1 VDHVSPSSLPP
12 QMQQLFTDIGTALS
26 GAADEEVPRVPDSK
40 ARQKC
45 LARQYS
51 GDDALPAGCK
61 FP

>member
-1 VDHVSPSSLPP
+1 
-12 QMQQLFTDIGTALS
+12 MQQLFTDIGTALS

>member
-1 VDHVSPSSLPP
+1 MIDGGHQSRVANAAVAVLAPDL
-12 QMQQLFTDIGTALS
+12 LLT
-26 GAADEEVPRVPDSK
+26 GAADEEVLRVPDRK

-51 GDDALPAGCK
+51 GDAALPAGCK

>member
-1 VDHVSPSSLPP
+1 MHAL
-12 QMQQLFTDIGTALS
+12 LNLILGIGSACLLS
-26 GAADEEVPRVPDSK
+26 RADDEEVLRVPDSK

-51 GDDALPAGCK
+51 GDGALPAGCK